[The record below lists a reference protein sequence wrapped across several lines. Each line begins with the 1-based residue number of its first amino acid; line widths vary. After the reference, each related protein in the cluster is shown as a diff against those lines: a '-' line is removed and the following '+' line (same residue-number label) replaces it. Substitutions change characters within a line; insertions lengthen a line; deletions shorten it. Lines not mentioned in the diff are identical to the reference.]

1 MTRPNRNSP
10 AFPVISPDLQ
20 IAFSQRLQE
29 LRGRFLQGALQ
40 EAVMS
45 VPVSEIN
52 AELQEYVPEW
62 ALQRLARE
70 GLRGEVF
77 FAVPALLRS
86 KPSLLGYYRLL
97 YGVSAKTFYGP
108 KFFKGLQRLE
118 ESGVIS
124 VQLEEQLP
132 EICRSL
138 ASTGCLLVEGLT
150 ELSGEHVHEL
160 QLLTLGPS
168 LRGSELNRIGK
179 EAVSAVYEI
188 VKGLVKPY
196 LIVCEATRFELRN
209 ASGNQV
215 VIIFADDPDIRVDVQ
230 LPSGSQPL
238 LSIEVKGGADASN
251 VYNRLGEAEKS
262 HLKARQQ
269 GYAEF
274 WTIARA
280 RFSDRRAKM
289 DSPTTNHFYRLD
301 LMLQD
306 DTAQRRQFL
315 KQLADRLGIPTVTGR
330 Q

>member
-1 MTRPNRNSP
+1 MTKPRRSSP

-20 IAFSQRLQE
+20 IAFSQRLHE

-45 VPVSEIN
+45 VSVSEIN
-52 AELQEYVPEW
+52 AELQEYVPER

-77 FAVPALLRS
+77 FVIPALLRV

-108 KFFKGLQRLE
+108 KYFKGMQRLE
-118 ESGVIS
+118 ESGLIS
-124 VQLEEQLP
+124 AQAEQQLP
-132 EICRSL
+132 EICHSL
-138 ASTGCLLVEGLT
+138 ASTGCLLVEGLA

-188 VKGLVKPY
+188 VKGLVQPY
-196 LIVCEATRFELRN
+196 LTACDVTRFELCN

-230 LPSGSQPL
+230 LPSGPQPL

-274 WTIARA
+274 WTLV
-280 RFSDRRAKM
+280 RAKFSEQRAKI
-289 DSPTTNHFYRLD
+289 DSPTTNRFYRLD
-301 LMLQD
+301 IMLQD
-306 DTAQRRQFL
+306 DTAERRQFVE
-315 KQLADRLGIPTVTGR
+315 QLADRLGIPSVTE
-330 Q
+330 QP